1 MNCKNCIK
9 YDVCSNSYSMLYPND
24 TTYENMKA
32 CDDFKIRKEIK
43 IEKINKIIIPITTNT
58 IQRRLEAI

>member
-1 MNCKNCIK
+1 
-9 YDVCSNSYSMLYPND
+9 MLYPND